1 MRTPHKIILTVLLLG
16 VVGAWLMTK
25 NKEAQKTT
33 PATQVERPSRPNVQ
47 KTRESRWP
55 KLTAARLPL
64 ETRLNI
70 ARSIE
75 SSLSPHECTE
85 LFALMRHQPHAGD
98 ENKWWVVLNELMEQ
112 MRKHGAGAN
121 DYTSNLAAILADDTL
136 PEVTRDYAAQQ
147 LAQWI
152 SPANPESPGETKPA
166 RRQEAL
172 SVFAKVITD
181 ENLTHS
187 AIPGTALMALTD
199 ASLRLPEE
207 KTAPLWEKIDPVLL
221 ELIDGTRPADLILR
235 LSAIQSAALRRSEI
249 HLPAIRTFAND
260 DKADPSLR
268 LSSIAALG
276 QYADPKDRDTLE
288 KIARS
293 NTKFQYAAKAALQ
306 KTPSSYSPQNK

>member
-1 MRTPHKIILTVLLLG
+1 MRTHHKIILAVLLLG
-16 VVGAWLMTK
+16 AAGLWLMTK
-25 NKEAQKTT
+25 NQESLKITSAPQKE
-33 PATQVERPSRPNVQ
+33 RLSRPDAQQV
-47 KTRESRWP
+47 RETRWP
-55 KLTAARLPL
+55 KLIDHRLPL

-75 SSLSPHECTE
+75 SSLSSRECAE
-85 LFALMRHQPHAGD
+85 LFALMRHRPHAGD

-121 DYTSNLAAILADDTL
+121 DYTSTLAAILADDSL

-166 RRQEAL
+166 RRQAAL
-172 SVFAKVITD
+172 SVFAKVISD
-181 ENLTHS
+181 ENLTRTT
-187 AIPGTALMALTD
+187 IPGSALMALTD

-207 KTAPLWEKIDPVLL
+207 ETVSLWEKLDPVLL
-221 ELIDGTRPADLILR
+221 ELIEGVRPGEITLR
-235 LSAIQSAALRRSEI
+235 VSAIQSAALRHTEI
-249 HLPAIRTFAND
+249 HLPSIRAFANN

-276 QYADPKDRDTLE
+276 QYADAEDREILTQLANS
-288 KIARS
+288 KTR
-293 NTKFQYAAKAALQ
+293 FQHAAKAALQ
-306 KTPSSYSPQNK
+306 KF